1 MAGSTRSS
9 APRSRRGSAHG
20 RSPPHAPSCE
30 SCQPRSGP
38 TRRSSERRSSR
49 SSPSSRTRR
58 ASWPGRFHASA
69 SRARHHDR
77 SRAPQPARPRGNCRT
92 VSGLPRRCSLRGRY
106 GRFLRWNAFR
116 TMRRT
121 TRMGMRKLAA
131 IVGMATMV
139 VAACGGGAATSAPSA
154 GGASVAPSAGASS
167 SAAAGGDCTVGVSW
181 NNFQQP
187 RWAAHDQPNIKDTVE
202 AGGGTY
208 IDADAN
214 LSNEQQLT
222 DVDTLISKGAK
233 VLILLAQD
241 NKAILPALQKAK
253 DAGIPVIAYDRLIE
267 DPDILYITFDN
278 VLVGKAEAQ
287 AILDKVPTGNYVL
300 IKGDPGDPNA
310 ATFLP
315 QGWDEAGLKDKVASG
330 DIKILNGPD
339 GTFTDA
345 WKTEKAQS
353 NMEAI
358 IDEAVADGTKIDAI
372 LAENDSTALG
382 VVGALTAKSYG
393 FPPLSGQDGDP
404 ANLNNVALGKQY
416 VDVFKQANEL
426 GKAAG
431 AAALKLCEDPKNM
444 ALTLPDGLLDTSVA
458 PTAGLAAKAFTTPGG
473 TSVQS
478 FILQPTPL
486 TAENLQVAVD
496 AGQISK
502 EDLCKGVDAA
512 TAPPAC
518 K

>member
-1 MAGSTRSS
+1 MSYRRVAAAMAT
-9 APRSRRGSAHG
+9 
-20 RSPPHAPSCE
+20 
-30 SCQPRSGP
+30 
-38 TRRSSERRSSR
+38 
-49 SSPSSRTRR
+49 
-58 ASWPGRFHASA
+58 
-69 SRARHHDR
+69 
-77 SRAPQPARPRGNCRT
+77 
-92 VSGLPRRCSLRGRY
+92 
-106 GRFLRWNAFR
+106 
-116 TMRRT
+116 
-121 TRMGMRKLAA
+121 AA
-131 IVGMATMV
+131 IVF
-139 VAACGGGAATSAPSA
+139 AACTSGASPSASAP
-154 GGASVAPSAGASS
+154 G
-167 SAAAGGDCTVGVSW
+167 SAAAGCVVGVSW

-187 RWAAHDQPNIKDTVE
+187 RWAATDKPNIQKTVE

-241 NKAILPALQKAK
+241 NKAILPALKKAQ

-267 DPDILYITFDN
+267 DPSILYITFNN
-278 VLVGKAEAQ
+278 VGVGEAEAK
-287 AILDKVPTGNYVL
+287 AILAKVPKGNYVL

-315 QGWDEAGLKDKVASG
+315 QGWDNAGLKDKVASG

-345 WKTEKAQS
+345 WKTEKAQA

-358 IDEAVADGTKIDAI
+358 IDKANADGQKIDAI

-382 VVGALTAKSYG
+382 VVAALTAKSYG
-393 FPPLSGQDGDP
+393 YPPLSGQDGDP
-404 ANLNNVALGKQY
+404 ANLNNVAQGKQY
-416 VDVFKQANEL
+416 VDVWKNSNEL

-431 AAALKLCEDPKNM
+431 AAAVELCKGTKMADLK
-444 ALTLPDGLLDTSVA
+444 LPDGVLDPTVA
-458 PTAGLAAKAFTTPGG
+458 PVAGLSVQDFKTPGG
-473 TSVQS
+473 VTVKS

-486 TAENLQVAVD
+486 LAADLQKVID
-496 AGQISK
+496 GGWITKDKLCAGV
-502 EDLCKGVDAA
+502 EAA

>member
-1 MAGSTRSS
+1 MM
-9 APRSRRGSAHG
+9 
-20 RSPPHAPSCE
+20 
-30 SCQPRSGP
+30 
-38 TRRSSERRSSR
+38 ERRL
-49 SSPSSRTRR
+49 
-58 ASWPGRFHASA
+58 ASVA
-69 SRARHHDR
+69 
-77 SRAPQPARPRGNCRT
+77 T
-92 VSGLPRRCSLRGRY
+92 
-106 GRFLRWNAFR
+106 
-116 TMRRT
+116 
-121 TRMGMRKLAA
+121 AA
-131 IVGMATMV
+131 VLLLS
-139 VAACGGGAATSAPSA
+139 ACGPGAATTAPSA
-154 GGASVAPSAGASS
+154 GAPSTAPSAGSVAPSA
-167 SAAAGGDCTVGVSW
+167 AACTVGVSW

-187 RWAAHDQPNIKDTVE
+187 RWAAHDQPNIKSTVE

-214 LSNEQQLT
+214 LVNEQQLT
-222 DVDTLISKGAK
+222 DVDTLISKGAN

-267 DPDILYITFDN
+267 DPSILYLTFNN
-278 VLVGKAEAQ
+278 VGVGKAEAA
-287 AILDKVPTGNYVL
+287 AILAKVPEGNYVL

-310 ATFLP
+310 KTFLP
-315 QGWDEAGLKDKVASG
+315 QGWDEAGLKAAVDGGK
-330 DIKILNGPD
+330 IKLLNGPD

-358 IDEAVADGTKIDAI
+358 IDKAVADGTKIDAI

-416 VDVFKQANEL
+416 VDVFKNANEL

-431 AAALKLCEDPKNM
+431 ALALALCAGTAM
-444 ALTLPDGLLDTSVA
+444 ADLTLPDGLIDPAVA
-458 PTAGLAAKAFTTPGG
+458 PEAGLAAQDFTTPNG
-473 TSVQS
+473 TTVKS

-486 TAENLQVAVD
+486 TADTLQVAID

-502 EDLCKGVDAA
+502 EDLCKGVDATA
-512 TAPPAC
+512 TTAPAAC

>member
-1 MAGSTRSS
+1 MDIRRLATLLGVTVVIAAACSSGGASS
-9 APRSRRGSAHG
+9 AP
-20 RSPPHAPSCE
+20 
-30 SCQPRSGP
+30 
-38 TRRSSERRSSR
+38 
-49 SSPSSRTRR
+49 
-58 ASWPGRFHASA
+58 ASA
-69 SRARHHDR
+69 
-77 SRAPQPARPRGNCRT
+77 PAST
-92 VSGLPRRCSLRGRY
+92 E
-106 GRFLRWNAFR
+106 A
-116 TMRRT
+116 
-121 TRMGMRKLAA
+121 
-131 IVGMATMV
+131 
-139 VAACGGGAATSAPSA
+139 SAPASTEASA
-154 GGASVAPSAGASS
+154 PA
-167 SAAAGGDCTVGVSW
+167 SAAVDCTVGVSW

-187 RWAAHDQPNIKDTVE
+187 RWAAHDEPNLKGTVE
-202 AGGGTY
+202 AGGGKY
-208 IDADAN
+208 ISADAN
-214 LSNEQQLT
+214 LSAEQQLT
-222 DVDTLISKGAK
+222 DVDTLISQGAK
-233 VLILLAQD
+233 VLVLLAQD
-241 NKAILPALQKAK
+241 NKAVLPALKKAT

-267 DPDILYITFDN
+267 DPSILYITFDN
-278 VLVGKAEAQ
+278 VLVGKAEAD
-287 AILDKVPTGNYVL
+287 AVITKVPKGNYVL

-315 QGWDEAGLKDKVASG
+315 QGWDQAGLKDKVASK
-330 DIKILNGPD
+330 DIVLLNGPD

-358 IDEAVADGTKIDAI
+358 IDKAVADGTKIDAI

-416 VDVFKQANEL
+416 VDVFKNANEL
-426 GKAAG
+426 GKTAG
-431 AAALKLCEDPKNM
+431 AAALELCKGTAM
-444 ALTLPDGLLDTSVA
+444 AGLTLPDGLIDPTVA
-458 PTAGLAAKAFTTPGG
+458 PVAGLSATAFTTPDG

-486 TAENLQVAVD
+486 TAENLQVAID

-512 TAPPAC
+512 TAPAAC

>member
-1 MAGSTRSS
+1 MVN
-9 APRSRRGSAHG
+9 RRVA
-20 RSPPHAPSCE
+20 ALL
-30 SCQPRSGP
+30 
-38 TRRSSERRSSR
+38 
-49 SSPSSRTRR
+49 
-58 ASWPGRFHASA
+58 AI
-69 SRARHHDR
+69 
-77 SRAPQPARPRGNCRT
+77 
-92 VSGLPRRCSLRGRY
+92 
-106 GRFLRWNAFR
+106 
-116 TMRRT
+116 
-121 TRMGMRKLAA
+121 AA
-131 IVGMATMV
+131 IVM
-139 VAACGGGAATSAPSA
+139 AACSS
-154 GGASVAPSAGASS
+154 GGASTAPTTAPTTAPS
-167 SAAAGGDCTVGVSW
+167 SAASAPASGAAGACTVAVSW

-187 RWAAHDQPNIKDTVE
+187 RWAAHDKPNIQQTVE

-241 NKAILPALQKAK
+241 NKAILPALKKAT

-267 DPDILYITFDN
+267 DPSILYITFDN
-278 VLVGKAEAQ
+278 VLVGKAEAT
-287 AILDKVPTGNYVL
+287 AILTKVPKGNYVL

-310 ATFLP
+310 STFLP
-315 QGWDEAGLKDKVASG
+315 SGWDAAGLKDKVASG
-330 DIKILNGPD
+330 DIKLLNGPD

-358 IDEAVADGTKIDAI
+358 IDKAVADGNKIDAI

-416 VDVFKQANEL
+416 VDVFKNANEL

-431 AAALKLCEDPKNM
+431 AAALKLCADPTNL
-444 ALTLPDGLLDTSVA
+444 ALTIPDGLVAADVA
-458 PTAGLAAKAFTTPGG
+458 PTAGLTAQDFKTPGG
-473 TSVQS
+473 VTVKS

-502 EDLCKGVDAA
+502 ADLCKGVDAA
-512 TAPPAC
+512 TAPAAC